1 MLVTEYYEDI
11 RDGWVMAKGANVVIN
26 PEEYVVLEG
35 YPSHEPSMEDSGK
48 VEENR
53 L

>member
-1 MLVTEYYEDI
+1 
-11 RDGWVMAKGANVVIN
+11 MAKGANVVID

-35 YPSHEPSMEDSGK
+35 YSSHEPSIEGSGK